1 MGRGRP
7 PTALGT
13 WGTIRTTQV
22 REGAYRAR
30 TRIRDRDGAT
40 REVTATG
47 TTKAAAE
54 RALREKLVDRATPTR
69 QAITADTTVA
79 KLASLWLKYLR
90 DEGRIEATTVNEY
103 ERVLTNVVIP
113 ELGGLRLREVTTSR
127 LDLFLVRLRATSTS
141 RQRKTK
147 VVMGAM
153 LGMAVRHDALAV
165 NPVQQTSRIHRDRSE
180 TRSLTLEDLNTVR
193 TALRAWTLQQRP
205 GPKASS
211 DMTDIIDLML
221 ATGARI
227 GEILAL
233 RWTDVALDA
242 TRPNLTI
249 NGTIK
254 TEPGKGTYRKA
265 SPKSDASVRTVVLPD
280 FAVTAMKRRRAASP
294 DNPNDA
300 VFPTRNGT
308 WQQVNNVERRWRQI
322 RKDTG
327 LDWVTPHTF
336 RKTVATLISERVDAE
351 TASQQLGHSSPAITR
366 EFYISK
372 PAIAADVAHVLE
384 ELAGPAAGD
393 GPNTSGLSGE

>member
-7 PTALGT
+7 PTSLGT
-13 WGTIRTTQV
+13 WGKIRTTRV

-30 TRIRDRDGAT
+30 TRIRDIDGVP

-47 TTKAAAE
+47 TTTAAAE
-54 RALREKLVDRATPTR
+54 RALREKLVDRAMPTQ
-69 QAITADTTVA
+69 QAITADTSIA
-79 KLASLWLKYLR
+79 ALGDLWLTFLR
-90 DEGRIEATTVNEY
+90 DEGRIEATTINEY
-103 ERVLTNVVIP
+103 ERVLDKVVIP

-127 LDLFLVRLRATSTS
+127 LDLFLVRLRATSVS

-165 NPVQQTSRIHRDRSE
+165 NPVQQTSRIHHERSE
-180 TRSLTLEDLNTVR
+180 TRSLTLEDLTTVR
-193 TALRAWTLQQRP
+193 DALRAWTGKQRP
-205 GPKASS
+205 GPKASN
-211 DMTDIIDLML
+211 DMADIIDLML

-233 RWTDVALDA
+233 RWVDVALDA
-242 TRPNLTI
+242 TRPTLTI

-280 FAVTAMKRRRAASP
+280 FAITVLKRRRAA
-294 DNPNDA
+294 DRENPNDA
-300 VFPTRNGT
+300 VFPTRKGT

-372 PAIAADVAHVLE
+372 PAIAADVAHVLN
-384 ELAGPAAGD
+384 ELAAGD
-393 GPNTSGLSGE
+393 PEPDPNISGINGE

>member
-13 WGTIRTTQV
+13 WGAIRTKQV

-30 TRIRDRDGAT
+30 TRIRDKDGVT

-103 ERVLTNVVIP
+103 ERVLTKVVIP

-127 LDLFLVRLRATSTS
+127 LELFLVRLRATSTS

-147 VVMGAM
+147 VVIGAM
-153 LGMAVRHDALAV
+153 LGMAVRHDAMAV
-165 NPVQQTSRIHRDRSE
+165 NPAQQTSRIHREKSE

-193 TALRAWTLQQRP
+193 TALRAWTTKQRP

-233 RWTDVALDA
+233 RWTDVALEA
-242 TRPNLTI
+242 TRPSLTV

-280 FAVTAMKRRRAASP
+280 FAVTVLHRRRTAQSE
-294 DNPNDA
+294 NPNDA

-322 RKDTG
+322 RQDTG

-336 RKTVATLISERVDAE
+336 RKTVATLISERVNAE

-372 PAIAADVAHVLE
+372 PEIAADLAHVLE
-384 ELAGPAAGD
+384 ELAEADPGD
-393 GPNTSGLSGE
+393 GPNSSGISWE

>member
-7 PTALGT
+7 PTSLGT
-13 WGTIRTTQV
+13 WGTIRTTRV
-22 REGAYRAR
+22 REDAYRAR
-30 TRIRDRDGAT
+30 IRIRDKDGVT

-47 TTKAAAE
+47 TTVASAD
-54 RALREKLVDRATPTR
+54 RALREKLVDRATPTQ
-69 QAITADTTVA
+69 QAISADTTVA
-79 KLASLWLKYLR
+79 TLATLWLKYLR
-90 DEGRIEATTVNEY
+90 DEGRIEATTINEY
-103 ERVLTNVVIP
+103 QRVLTKVVIP
-113 ELGGLRLREVTTSR
+113 ELGGLRLREVSTSR
-127 LDLFLVRLRATSTS
+127 LDLFLVRLRATSVS
-141 RQRKTK
+141 RQRKAK

-153 LGMAVRHDALAV
+153 LGLAVRHDALVV
-165 NPVQQTSRIHRDRSE
+165 NPVQQTSRVHREKSE

-193 TALRAWTLQQRP
+193 EALRAWTAKQRP

-211 DMTDIIDLML
+211 DMADIIDLML

-233 RWTDVALDA
+233 RWVDVALED

-254 TEPGKGTYRKA
+254 TEPEKGTYRKS
-265 SPKSDASVRTVVLPD
+265 SPKSDSSVRTVVLPH
-280 FAVTAMKRRRAASP
+280 FAIAVLRRRQGAAGA
-294 DNPNDA
+294 NPNDA

-308 WQQVNNVERRWRQI
+308 WQQVNNVERRWRKI

-336 RKTVATLISERVDAE
+336 RKTVATLISERVNAE

-372 PAIAADVAHVLE
+372 PAIAADVAHVLD
-384 ELAGPAAGD
+384 ELAGPGPGD
-393 GPNTSGLSGE
+393 GLNTWGISGE

>member
-7 PTALGT
+7 PTSLGT
-13 WGTIRTTQV
+13 WGKIQTTQV

-30 TRIRDRDGAT
+30 TRIRDKDGVS

-47 TTKAAAE
+47 TTIAAAE
-54 RALREKLVDRATPTR
+54 RALREKLVDRATPT
-69 QAITADTTVA
+69 QQGITADTTIA
-79 KLASLWLKYLR
+79 ALATLWLKYLR
-90 DEGRIEATTVNEY
+90 DEDRIESTTINEY
-103 ERVLTNVVIP
+103 ERVLTKVVIP

-127 LDLFLVRLRATSTS
+127 LDQFLVRLRATSAS

-165 NPVQQTSRIHRDRSE
+165 NPVQQTSRIHRDKSV
-180 TRSLTLEDLNTVR
+180 TRSLTLEDLDTVR
-193 TALRAWTLQQRP
+193 RALRAWTGKQRP
-205 GPKASS
+205 GPEASS
-211 DMTDIIDLML
+211 DMADIIDLML

-233 RWTDVALDA
+233 RWADVALEA
-242 TRPNLTI
+242 TRANLTI

-254 TEPGKGTYRKA
+254 TEPGKGTYRKP
-265 SPKSDASVRTVVLPD
+265 SPKSNASVRTVVLPD
-280 FAVTAMKRRRAASP
+280 FAVAVLRRRQGTTRE
-294 DNPNDA
+294 NPNDA

-308 WQQVNNVERRWRQI
+308 WQQVNNVERRWRQV

-384 ELAGPAAGD
+384 DLAHRED
-393 GPNTSGLSGE
+393 D

>member
-7 PTALGT
+7 LTALGT
-13 WGTIRTTQV
+13 WGTTRTTRV
-22 REGAYRAR
+22 RDGAYRSR
-30 TRIRDRDGAT
+30 TRIRDKDGVT

-47 TTKAAAE
+47 TTSAAAE
-54 RALREKLVDRATPTR
+54 RALRQKLVDRQAPT
-69 QAITADTTVA
+69 QQGITADTTIA
-79 KLASLWLKYLR
+79 RLATLWLTFLR
-90 DEGRIEATTVNEY
+90 DEDRIEATTINEY
-103 ERVLTNVVIP
+103 ERVLTKVVIP
-113 ELGGLRLREVTTSR
+113 ELGGLRLREVTTGR
-127 LDLFLVRLRATSTS
+127 LDLFLVRLRAISTS

-147 VVMGAM
+147 VVLGAM
-153 LGMAVRHDALAV
+153 LGLAVRHDALPV
-165 NPVQQTSRIHRDRSE
+165 NPVQQTSRIHREKSE
-180 TRSLTLEDLNTVR
+180 PRSLTLEELDTVR
-193 TALRAWTLQQRP
+193 EAVCAWATAQRS
-205 GPKASS
+205 GPKATT
-211 DMTDIIDLML
+211 DMADIIELML

-233 RWTDVALDA
+233 RWVDVAPEA

-254 TEPGKGTYRKA
+254 TEPGRGTYRKA

-280 FAVTAMKRRRAASP
+280 FAVAMLKRRQAAARE
-294 DNPNDA
+294 NPNEA

-322 RKDTG
+322 RQGTG

-372 PAIAADVAHVLE
+372 PAIAADVAHILGE
-384 ELAGPAAGD
+384 FAQAEPEA
-393 GPNTSGLSGE
+393 GPNTLGISGE